1 MWFNLM
7 VFTRGLGT
15 HQNAILV
22 MFFFS
27 LFFFHLWNVAF
38 VVTLLRFYP
47 WPCATSLR
55 DWNRN
60 KSRAFSWNVLIYLAN
75 LLSLWTKFTQYF
87 PLSGAVKKNASQAFK
102 FDGFMCHGYI
112 FSPLLKLL
120 SCLAR
125 GRTDINVGVI
135 QITQTDSY
143 HGYGFW
149 IDFSAHKSKW
159 HWSLLKLLE
168 NTVQNKKKV
177 AFNGDH
183 AIYCQNFTAGTTECE
198 NYLVKNN
205 PATVLS
211 GPLLSPIWITTH
223 RD

>member
-1 MWFNLM
+1 MWFNRM
-7 VFTRGLGT
+7 VFIRGLET
-15 HQNAILV
+15 HQNAILL
-22 MFFFS
+22 MLFFY

-87 PLSGAVKKNASQAFK
+87 PLSGALKKNASQAFK

-120 SCLAR
+120 SCLAH

-135 QITQTDSY
+135 RPQIEIVSKPFETTGKYRSKQK
-143 HGYGFW
+143 
-149 IDFSAHKSKW
+149 KSSFQW
-159 HWSLLKLLE
+159 RPR
-168 NTVQNKKKV
+168 
-177 AFNGDH
+177 D
-183 AIYCQNFTAGTTECE
+183 
-198 NYLVKNN
+198 
-205 PATVLS
+205 
-211 GPLLSPIWITTH
+211 LLSKFHGRNNRMWKLSC
-223 RD
+223 

>member
-1 MWFNLM
+1 MWFNRI
-7 VFTRGLGT
+7 VFIRGLET
-15 HQNAILV
+15 HQNAILL
-22 MFFFS
+22 MLFFY

-125 GRTDINVGVI
+125 GRTDINVAWYELHK
-135 QITQTDSY
+135 QTHIMVMDFELISPPTNRN
-143 HGYGFW
+143 GIEAFW
-149 IDFSAHKSKW
+149 NYWKVP
-159 HWSLLKLLE
+159 LK
-168 NTVQNKKKV
+168 TKKKV
-177 AFNGDH
+177 TFNGDH

-198 NYLVKNN
+198 NYLVKKN
-205 PATVLS
+205 PATVLFYC
-211 GPLLSPIWITTH
+211 LLFE
-223 RD
+223 